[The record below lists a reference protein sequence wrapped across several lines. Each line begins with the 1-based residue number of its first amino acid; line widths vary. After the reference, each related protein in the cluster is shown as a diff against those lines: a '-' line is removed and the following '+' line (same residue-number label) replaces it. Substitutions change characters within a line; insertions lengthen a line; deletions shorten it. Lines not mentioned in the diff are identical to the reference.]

1 MDDSE
6 DNSSSIV
13 TAPSSGSGEEAPS
26 GLAAA
31 ESLAGSAKGEQLE
44 PVLAGL
50 AATGLK
56 EATLVGAAAYAV
68 ALVGYLSYYSH
79 LEVSPDAVGIDYVT
93 VIIHGFV
100 GLVFFFAV
108 FAVFLVV
115 VAAPTEA
122 VLARLRSRRRA
133 TYLGVVNSG
142 KGDMSFPAPTAAD
155 REWFFV
161 SLAPPLWV
169 SYIFFQFTM
178 VDQYTGTSYT
188 NFASWEPYAT
198 LAVVWLVWLFTW
210 RSFAQACK
218 RRPAR
223 YRRSLASAIL
233 IGLIG
238 MLLMTDM
245 LGDTMGSFLFSNQYL
260 PGYFTSAFATISVR
274 SELCRSVADQSA
286 VLPEVATAAAL
297 CRVRGSGQRRP
308 SAP

>member
-1 MDDSE
+1 M
-6 DNSSSIV
+6 
-13 TAPSSGSGEEAPS
+13 
-26 GLAAA
+26 
-31 ESLAGSAKGEQLE
+31 
-44 PVLAGL
+44 
-50 AATGLK
+50 
-56 EATLVGAAAYAV
+56 
-68 ALVGYLSYYSH
+68 
-79 LEVSPDAVGIDYVT
+79 GIDYVT

-188 NFASWEPYAT
+188 SFASWEPYAT
-198 LAVVWLVWLFTW
+198 LAVVWLVWLFAW

-274 SELCRSVADQSA
+274 SDCVE
-286 VLPEVATAAAL
+286 VLPTNPQSSLKLPPLPRYAVYVGQANGVQVLLDVKSTYSISVPEGLVILRTVPPYPCERAA
-297 CRVRGSGQRRP
+297 
-308 SAP
+308 